1 MDNKII
7 QISAARIS
15 KAKKGYCSHK
25 SLAYSTENGS
35 IECLDCSSPIGAFK
49 AFMILAQGFGRA
61 SERLEAEKR
70 EFIETK
76 KKDITLLA
84 AKKAESAWR
93 KKNLVPAC
101 PHCHRGVLASDGFG
115 NDLVSKE
122 IEIERR
128 KFERG
133 CE

>member
-1 MDNKII
+1 MDDKII
-7 QISAARIS
+7 QIAEARVS

-35 IECLDCSSPIGAFK
+35 IECLDCGNPIGAFK

-70 EFIETK
+70 EFIEIK

-93 KKNLVPAC
+93 KKSLIPAC
-101 PHCHRGVLASDGFG
+101 PHCRRGVLPSDGFG
-115 NDLVSKE
+115 NDLVSKAM
-122 IEIERR
+122 EIERR
-128 KFERG
+128 KFEGG